1 MRNTTEETSEQ
12 ASSGRQL
19 AHSHLFVCRS
29 LSSMIIHK
37 ISMVQKQ
44 NRLNKQD
51 YFFVFVF
58 FFFFFAFY
66 TNNSISSEMNI
77 TCCHSLTHSNP
88 SSSMLLLSQ
97 LVQYFVFESVSL
109 SDQLVSWRAV
119 KLVFRCCNNVMQ
131 HTNYV

>member
-1 MRNTTEETSEQ
+1 MRNNRRNKRTSKLWQ
-12 ASSGRQL
+12 AASSL
-19 AHSHLFVCRS
+19 SFVR

-58 FFFFFAFY
+58 FFFFAFY

-77 TCCHSLTHSNP
+77 TCCHSLTHSLQ
-88 SSSMLLLSQ
+88 SVVYAAAITVGSIFRR
-97 LVQYFVFESVSL
+97 LVCQFV
-109 SDQLVSWRAV
+109 WPAG
-119 KLVFRCCNNVMQ
+119 
-131 HTNYV
+131 